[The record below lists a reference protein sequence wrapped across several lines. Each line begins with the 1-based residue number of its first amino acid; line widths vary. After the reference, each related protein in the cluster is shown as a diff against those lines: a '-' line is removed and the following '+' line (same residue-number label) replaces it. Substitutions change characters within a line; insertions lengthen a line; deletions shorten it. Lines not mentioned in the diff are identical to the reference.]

1 MTIEPIALFGLAA
14 IIAASAKLIWS
25 FRRSKH

>member
-14 IIAASAKLIWS
+14 ILAATAKIIWS
-25 FRRSKH
+25 VRRKA